1 MGKKQTFFPLPLHF
15 HFSLP
20 FVSSILSFPLP
31 SIQSYIVAIA
41 ADNLPLTLEE
51 ASNKTSKTWPPRDDK
66 REQHLFLSRL
76 SSIIQFNHHSSYFSP
91 WTRLSQNKKAPLSF
105 THSPQRELP
114 AEPSALH
121 IIIIWPETRTP
132 KKRHITSHCIT
143 LQHRSSLPY
152 HNTTTCAYAH
162 TSHPIATGH
171 DYNDRNDIIP
181 DSTRKT
187 IELDSNNTTPLHQKA
202 LATRS
207 YLESF

>member
-1 MGKKQTFFPLPLHF
+1 MGKKQTFFSLHF

-51 ASNKTSKTWPPRDDK
+51 ASNKTSKTRLPRDDK

-76 SSIIQFNHHSSYFSP
+76 SSIVQFKHHSSYFSP

-132 KKRHITSHCIT
+132 KEASHHITLHYVTASIIT
-143 LQHRSSLPY
+143 SIS
-152 HNTTTCAYAH
+152 
-162 TSHPIATGH
+162 
-171 DYNDRNDIIP
+171 
-181 DSTRKT
+181 
-187 IELDSNNTTPLHQKA
+187 
-202 LATRS
+202 
-207 YLESF
+207 